1 MLKKFLIK
9 TEIIQN
15 WEICKKKSLMQ
26 ELSIIHFRYDISD
39 MFYLSQFMFILF
51 DNQNLLIIYGK
62 HL

>member
-15 WEICKKKSLMQ
+15 WEICKKKKSLMQ

-51 DNQNLLIIYGK
+51 DNQNLLII
-62 HL
+62 